1 MDTCAHEHFEAKV
14 TVNRLED
21 TGGFAADV
29 TVTCIDCQMPFRF
42 LGLPAGLDVAG
53 ATTSV
58 DGTEARLAICPR
70 DARLLNHHPDVR
82 GFQLIARYR

>member
-1 MDTCAHEHFEAKV
+1 MICVHENFEANV

-29 TVTCIDCQMPFRF
+29 TVTCIDCQVPFRF
-42 LGLPAGLDVAG
+42 LGLPVGLDLVG

-70 DARLLNHHPDVR
+70 DDVILNHHTGVR
-82 GFQLIARYR
+82 GFQLIAR